1 MIKKKILKYYCHL
14 YIDTLFSSL
23 VNCSIYSSCYFFPKL
38 DCVIRLK
45 LIIVQKFF
53 ILLEKKFSSCSLY
66 FPASSIRWL
75 SLVSISSGF
84 ITFFMETFSILSW
97 KSFFFQQL
105 SRTLSCAPL
114 MLDKAVSLILYSIF
128 PFLENIRIF

>member
-38 DCVIRLK
+38 DCV
-45 LIIVQKFF
+45 KFF